1 MAPFVHMYVTPT
13 ESDEKIC
20 CQANYH
26 NKGNPDWNLERR
38 WSNTDFQRIRQQMTD
53 SPRVAEGEIAH
64 LCSRCIEQESAGVAS
79 DRTMFNENYQHIIT
93 DIVHGN
99 SLHSPLDLDLRPS
112 NLCNLQCRMCNSSA
126 SSQIQKEIATFKK
139 LLQNETKKEK
149 SVLTEIANQKARI
162 RLSEKLISTTAKQM
176 RLLDDDIYLT
186 QLEIN
191 KLNRELNV
199 LKEDYAKMIVKSYK
213 SRNDQSRVMFVLS
226 SQNFL
231 QAYKRIQYMKQY
243 AGFRKMQGD
252 EIQEKQESLK
262 QAVTRLEAGKKEKQ
276 KVLAESEAEKKELE
290 IQKQEQ
296 EKLVKLIQKDK
307 KKYAADINKKQKEA
321 KAIDAQIKK
330 LIAEA
335 IAEANRKNAA
345 KTGVKTP
352 TATSSSKFVLTPE
365 GKIVSDNF
373 KSNKGK
379 LPWPVDNGIV
389 VLKFGDNK
397 IENTFLTIDNPGLTI
412 ATPNAGTNVKAVF
425 EGEVRGVYNL
435 GDGMAVTIR
444 HGKYFTTYSNLSS
457 VTIEKGAMV
466 KTGQIIGKT
475 GKDDEGNGGQIDFIM
490 TMETK
495 KIDPQGWLRR

>member
-1 MAPFVHMYVTPT
+1 MNKSFVLLFLLAFTLGIAQP
-13 ESDEKIC
+13 SDK
-20 CQANYH
+20 QRQ
-26 NKGNPDWNLERR
+26 LE
-38 WSNTDFQRIRQQMTD
+38 
-53 SPRVAEGEIAH
+53 
-64 LCSRCIEQESAGVAS
+64 EQK
-79 DRTMFNENYQHIIT
+79 Q
-93 DIVHGN
+93 
-99 SLHSPLDLDLRPS
+99 
-112 NLCNLQCRMCNSSA
+112 
-126 SSQIQKEIATFKK
+126 QIQKEIATFKK

-149 SVLTEIANQKARI
+149 SVLNEISAQKARI

-252 EIQEKQESLK
+252 EIQEKQENLK

-330 LIAEA
+330 LLAEA

-352 TATSSSKFVLTPE
+352 TATASSKFVLTPE

-379 LPWPVDNGIV
+379 LPWPVEKGYVYN
-389 VLKFGDNK
+389 KFGVRPHPTERN
-397 IENTFLTIDNPGLTI
+397 LTINNSGVEI
-412 ATPNAGTNVKAVF
+412 ATESGSNARAVF
-425 EGEVRGVYNL
+425 EGEVL
-435 GDGMAVTIR
+435 
-444 HGKYFTTYSNLSS
+444 
-457 VTIEKGAMV
+457 
-466 KTGQIIGKT
+466 QIQVNQRNKQ
-475 GKDDEGNGGQIDFIM
+475 KNCGNSD
-490 TMETK
+490 ME
-495 KIDPQGWLRR
+495 IL

>member
-1 MAPFVHMYVTPT
+1 MNKSFVLLFLLAFT
-13 ESDEKIC
+13 
-20 CQANYH
+20 
-26 NKGNPDWNLERR
+26 L
-38 WSNTDFQRIRQQMTD
+38 
-53 SPRVAEGEIAH
+53 
-64 LCSRCIEQESAGVAS
+64 GVAQPS
-79 DRTMFNENYQHIIT
+79 DKQRKLEEQK
-93 DIVHGN
+93 
-99 SLHSPLDLDLRPS
+99 
-112 NLCNLQCRMCNSSA
+112 Q
-126 SSQIQKEIATFKK
+126 QIQKEIATFRQ

-149 SVLTEIANQKARI
+149 SVLTAIANQKARI

-186 QLEIN
+186 QLQIN

-252 EIQEKQESLK
+252 EIQEKQENLK
-262 QAVTRLEAGKKEKQ
+262 QAMTRLEANKKEKE

-352 TATSSSKFVLTPE
+352 TATASSKFVLTPE

-379 LPWPVDNGIV
+379 LPWPVEKGYVYN
-389 VLKFGDNK
+389 KFGIRPHPTERN
-397 IENTFLTIDNPGLTI
+397 LTINNSGVEI
-412 ATPNAGTNVKAVF
+412 ATEKGSNARAVF
-425 EGEVRGVYNL
+425 EGEVLQIQVIKGTNRKIVIIQHGDFMTIYQNLETVNVRTGDKVAFKQNL
-435 GDGMAVTIR
+435 GRIATDASGKAIIKFLITQNVT
-444 HGKYFTTYSNLSS
+444 TLNPEL
-457 VTIEKGAMV
+457 
-466 KTGQIIGKT
+466 
-475 GKDDEGNGGQIDFIM
+475 
-490 TMETK
+490 
-495 KIDPQGWLRR
+495 WLANM

>member
-1 MAPFVHMYVTPT
+1 MNKSFVLLFLLAFT
-13 ESDEKIC
+13 
-20 CQANYH
+20 
-26 NKGNPDWNLERR
+26 L
-38 WSNTDFQRIRQQMTD
+38 
-53 SPRVAEGEIAH
+53 
-64 LCSRCIEQESAGVAS
+64 GVAQPS
-79 DRTMFNENYQHIIT
+79 DKQRQLEEQK
-93 DIVHGN
+93 
-99 SLHSPLDLDLRPS
+99 
-112 NLCNLQCRMCNSSA
+112 Q
-126 SSQIQKEIATFKK
+126 QIQKEIATFKK

-149 SVLTEIANQKARI
+149 SVLNEISAQKARI

-252 EIQEKQESLK
+252 EIQEKQENLK

-330 LIAEA
+330 LLAEA

-352 TATSSSKFVLTPE
+352 TATASSKFVLTPE

-379 LPWPVDNGIV
+379 LPWPVEKGYVFN
-389 VLKFGDNK
+389 KFGVRPHPTERN
-397 IENTFLTIDNPGLTI
+397 LTINNSGVEI
-412 ATPNAGTNVKAVF
+412 ATESGSNARAVF
-425 EGEVRGVYNL
+425 EGEVLQIQVIKGTNRKIVIIQHGDFMTIYQNLETVNVRTGDKVSFKQNL
-435 GDGMAVTIR
+435 GRIATDASGKAILKFLITQNVT
-444 HGKYFTTYSNLSS
+444 TLNPEL
-457 VTIEKGAMV
+457 
-466 KTGQIIGKT
+466 
-475 GKDDEGNGGQIDFIM
+475 
-490 TMETK
+490 
-495 KIDPQGWLRR
+495 WLANM

>member
-1 MAPFVHMYVTPT
+1 MNKSFVLLFLLAFTLGIAQP
-13 ESDEKIC
+13 SDK
-20 CQANYH
+20 QRQ
-26 NKGNPDWNLERR
+26 LE
-38 WSNTDFQRIRQQMTD
+38 
-53 SPRVAEGEIAH
+53 
-64 LCSRCIEQESAGVAS
+64 EQK
-79 DRTMFNENYQHIIT
+79 Q
-93 DIVHGN
+93 
-99 SLHSPLDLDLRPS
+99 
-112 NLCNLQCRMCNSSA
+112 
-126 SSQIQKEIATFKK
+126 QIQKEIATFKK

-149 SVLTEIANQKARI
+149 SVLNEISAQKARI
-162 RLSEKLISTTAKQM
+162 RLSEKLIRTTAKQM

-252 EIQEKQESLK
+252 EIQEKQENLK
-262 QAVTRLEAGKKEKQ
+262 QAVTRLEANKKEKE

-290 IQKQEQ
+290 VQKQEQ

-335 IAEANRKNAA
+335 IAEANRKNAT

-373 KSNKGK
+373 KANKGK
-379 LPWPVDNGIV
+379 LPWPVEKGYVFN
-389 VLKFGDNK
+389 KFGVRPHPTERN
-397 IENTFLTIDNPGLTI
+397 LTINNSGVEI
-412 ATPNAGTNVKAVF
+412 ATESGSNARAVF
-425 EGEVRGVYNL
+425 EGEVLQIQVIKGTNRKIVIIQHGDFMTIYQNLETVNVRTGDKVSFKQNL
-435 GDGMAVTIR
+435 GRIATDASGKAILKFLITQNVT
-444 HGKYFTTYSNLSS
+444 TLNPEL
-457 VTIEKGAMV
+457 
-466 KTGQIIGKT
+466 
-475 GKDDEGNGGQIDFIM
+475 
-490 TMETK
+490 
-495 KIDPQGWLRR
+495 WLANM

>member
-1 MAPFVHMYVTPT
+1 MNKSFVLLFLLAFTLGIAQP
-13 ESDEKIC
+13 SDK
-20 CQANYH
+20 QRQ
-26 NKGNPDWNLERR
+26 LE
-38 WSNTDFQRIRQQMTD
+38 
-53 SPRVAEGEIAH
+53 
-64 LCSRCIEQESAGVAS
+64 EQK
-79 DRTMFNENYQHIIT
+79 Q
-93 DIVHGN
+93 
-99 SLHSPLDLDLRPS
+99 
-112 NLCNLQCRMCNSSA
+112 
-126 SSQIQKEIATFKK
+126 QIQKEIATFKK

-176 RLLDDDIYLT
+176 RILDDDIYLT

-191 KLNRELNV
+191 KLNRELNI

-252 EIQEKQESLK
+252 EIQEKQENLK
-262 QAVTRLEAGKKEKQ
+262 QAITRLESSKKEKE

-290 IQKQEQ
+290 VQKQEQ

-352 TATSSSKFVLTPE
+352 TATASSKFVLTPE

-379 LPWPVDNGIV
+379 LPWPVEKGYVFN
-389 VLKFGDNK
+389 KFGVRPHPTERN
-397 IENTFLTIDNPGLTI
+397 LTINNSGVEI
-412 ATPNAGTNVKAVF
+412 ATESGSNARAVF
-425 EGEVRGVYNL
+425 EGEVLQIQVIKGTNRKIVIIQHGDFMTIYQNLETVNVRTGDKVSFKQNL
-435 GDGMAVTIR
+435 GRIATDASGKAIIKFLITQNVT
-444 HGKYFTTYSNLSS
+444 TLNPEL
-457 VTIEKGAMV
+457 
-466 KTGQIIGKT
+466 
-475 GKDDEGNGGQIDFIM
+475 
-490 TMETK
+490 
-495 KIDPQGWLRR
+495 WLANM

>member
-1 MAPFVHMYVTPT
+1 MNKSFVLLFLLAFT
-13 ESDEKIC
+13 
-20 CQANYH
+20 
-26 NKGNPDWNLERR
+26 L
-38 WSNTDFQRIRQQMTD
+38 
-53 SPRVAEGEIAH
+53 
-64 LCSRCIEQESAGVAS
+64 GVAQPS
-79 DRTMFNENYQHIIT
+79 DKQRQLEEQK
-93 DIVHGN
+93 
-99 SLHSPLDLDLRPS
+99 
-112 NLCNLQCRMCNSSA
+112 Q
-126 SSQIQKEIATFKK
+126 QIQKEIATFKK

-149 SVLTEIANQKARI
+149 SVLNEISAQKARI
-162 RLSEKLISTTAKQM
+162 RLSENLIRTTAKQM

-252 EIQEKQESLK
+252 EIQEKQENLK
-262 QAVTRLEAGKKEKQ
+262 QAVTRLEANKKEKE

-290 IQKQEQ
+290 VQKQEQ

-373 KSNKGK
+373 KANKGK
-379 LPWPVDNGIV
+379 LPWPVEKGYVFN
-389 VLKFGDNK
+389 KFGVRPHPTERN
-397 IENTFLTIDNPGLTI
+397 LTINNSGVEI
-412 ATPNAGTNVKAVF
+412 ATESGSNARAVF
-425 EGEVRGVYNL
+425 EGEVLQIQVIKGTNRKIVIIQHGDFMTIYQNLETVNVRTGDKVSFKQNL
-435 GDGMAVTIR
+435 GRIATDASGKAILKFLITQNVT
-444 HGKYFTTYSNLSS
+444 TLNPEL
-457 VTIEKGAMV
+457 
-466 KTGQIIGKT
+466 
-475 GKDDEGNGGQIDFIM
+475 
-490 TMETK
+490 
-495 KIDPQGWLRR
+495 WLANM

>member
-1 MAPFVHMYVTPT
+1 MNKSFVLLFLLAFT
-13 ESDEKIC
+13 
-20 CQANYH
+20 
-26 NKGNPDWNLERR
+26 L
-38 WSNTDFQRIRQQMTD
+38 
-53 SPRVAEGEIAH
+53 
-64 LCSRCIEQESAGVAS
+64 GVAQPS
-79 DRTMFNENYQHIIT
+79 DKQRQLEEQK
-93 DIVHGN
+93 
-99 SLHSPLDLDLRPS
+99 
-112 NLCNLQCRMCNSSA
+112 Q
-126 SSQIQKEIATFKK
+126 QIQKEIATFRQ

-149 SVLTEIANQKARI
+149 SVLNEISAQKARI

-176 RLLDDDIYLT
+176 RLLDDDVYLT
-186 QLEIN
+186 QLEVN

-252 EIQEKQESLK
+252 EIQDKQDNLK
-262 QAVTRLEAGKKEKQ
+262 QAIRRLEASKKEKE

-307 KKYAADINKKQKEA
+307 KKYAADINKKQQEA

-345 KTGVKTP
+345 KTGTKAP
-352 TATSSSKFVLTPE
+352 TGAEASSKFVLTPE

-373 KSNKGK
+373 KANKGK
-379 LPWPVDNGIV
+379 LPWPVEKGYVFN
-389 VLKFGDNK
+389 KFGVRPHPTERN
-397 IENTFLTIDNPGLTI
+397 LTINNSGVEI
-412 ATPNAGTNVKAVF
+412 ATESGSNARAVF
-425 EGEVRGVYNL
+425 EGEVLQIQVIKGTNRKIVIIQHGDFMTIYQNLETVNVRTGDKVSFKQNL
-435 GDGMAVTIR
+435 GRIATDASGKAIIKFLITQNVT
-444 HGKYFTTYSNLSS
+444 TLNPEL
-457 VTIEKGAMV
+457 
-466 KTGQIIGKT
+466 
-475 GKDDEGNGGQIDFIM
+475 
-490 TMETK
+490 
-495 KIDPQGWLRR
+495 WLANM

>member
-1 MAPFVHMYVTPT
+1 MNKSFVLLFLLAFT
-13 ESDEKIC
+13 
-20 CQANYH
+20 
-26 NKGNPDWNLERR
+26 L
-38 WSNTDFQRIRQQMTD
+38 
-53 SPRVAEGEIAH
+53 
-64 LCSRCIEQESAGVAS
+64 GVAQPS
-79 DRTMFNENYQHIIT
+79 DKQRQLEEQK
-93 DIVHGN
+93 
-99 SLHSPLDLDLRPS
+99 
-112 NLCNLQCRMCNSSA
+112 Q
-126 SSQIQKEIATFKK
+126 QIQKEIATFRQ

-149 SVLTEIANQKARI
+149 SVLNEISAQKARI

-176 RLLDDDIYLT
+176 RLLDDDVYLT
-186 QLEIN
+186 QLEVN

-252 EIQEKQESLK
+252 EIQDKQDNLK
-262 QAVTRLEAGKKEKQ
+262 QAIRRLEASKKEKE

-330 LIAEA
+330 LLAEA

-352 TATSSSKFVLTPE
+352 TATASSKFVLTPE

-379 LPWPVDNGIV
+379 LPWPVEKGYVYN
-389 VLKFGDNK
+389 KFGVRPHPTERN
-397 IENTFLTIDNPGLTI
+397 LTINNSGVEI
-412 ATPNAGTNVKAVF
+412 ATESGSNARAVF
-425 EGEVRGVYNL
+425 EGEVLQIQLIKGTNRKIV
-435 GDGMAVTIR
+435 VIR
-444 HGKYFTTYSNLSS
+444 HGDFMTIYQNLET
-457 VTIEKGAMV
+457 VNV
-466 KTGQIIGKT
+466 KTGDKVSFKQNLGRISTDASGKAIIK
-475 GKDDEGNGGQIDFIM
+475 FII
-490 TMETK
+490 TQNVDTLNPEL
-495 KIDPQGWLRR
+495 WLANM

>member
-1 MAPFVHMYVTPT
+1 MNKSFVLLFLLAFT
-13 ESDEKIC
+13 
-20 CQANYH
+20 
-26 NKGNPDWNLERR
+26 L
-38 WSNTDFQRIRQQMTD
+38 
-53 SPRVAEGEIAH
+53 
-64 LCSRCIEQESAGVAS
+64 GVAQPS
-79 DRTMFNENYQHIIT
+79 DKQRQLEEQK
-93 DIVHGN
+93 
-99 SLHSPLDLDLRPS
+99 
-112 NLCNLQCRMCNSSA
+112 Q
-126 SSQIQKEIATFKK
+126 QIQKEIATFKK

-149 SVLTEIANQKARI
+149 SVLNEISAQKARI

-176 RLLDDDIYLT
+176 RLLDDDVYLT
-186 QLEIN
+186 QLEVN

-252 EIQEKQESLK
+252 EIQEKQENLK
-262 QAVTRLEAGKKEKQ
+262 QAVTRLEANKKEKE

-290 IQKQEQ
+290 VQKQEQ

-307 KKYAADINKKQKEA
+307 KKFAADINKKQKEA

-352 TATSSSKFVLTPE
+352 TATASSKFVLTPE

-373 KSNKGK
+373 KANKGK
-379 LPWPVDNGIV
+379 LPWPVEKGYVFN
-389 VLKFGDNK
+389 KFGVRPHPTERN
-397 IENTFLTIDNPGLTI
+397 LTINNSGVEI
-412 ATPNAGTNVKAVF
+412 ATESGSNARAVF
-425 EGEVRGVYNL
+425 EGEVLQIQVIKGTNRKIVIIQHGDFMTIYQNLETVNVRTGDKVSFKQNL
-435 GDGMAVTIR
+435 GRIATDASGKAILKFLITQNVT
-444 HGKYFTTYSNLSS
+444 TLNPEL
-457 VTIEKGAMV
+457 
-466 KTGQIIGKT
+466 
-475 GKDDEGNGGQIDFIM
+475 
-490 TMETK
+490 
-495 KIDPQGWLRR
+495 WLANM

>member
-1 MAPFVHMYVTPT
+1 MNKSFVLLFLLAFT
-13 ESDEKIC
+13 
-20 CQANYH
+20 
-26 NKGNPDWNLERR
+26 L
-38 WSNTDFQRIRQQMTD
+38 
-53 SPRVAEGEIAH
+53 
-64 LCSRCIEQESAGVAS
+64 GVAQPS
-79 DRTMFNENYQHIIT
+79 DKQRKLEEQK
-93 DIVHGN
+93 
-99 SLHSPLDLDLRPS
+99 
-112 NLCNLQCRMCNSSA
+112 Q
-126 SSQIQKEIATFKK
+126 QIQKEIATFRQ

-149 SVLTEIANQKARI
+149 SVLTAIANQKARI

-186 QLEIN
+186 QLQIN

-252 EIQEKQESLK
+252 EIQEKQENLK
-262 QAVTRLEAGKKEKQ
+262 QAMTRLEANKKEKE

-352 TATSSSKFVLTPE
+352 TATASSKFVLTPE

-379 LPWPVDNGIV
+379 LPWPVEKGYLQLRYGKQPHPVIKSLTVDNSGV
-389 VLKFGDNK
+389 
-397 IENTFLTIDNPGLTI
+397 EI
-412 ATPNAGTNVKAVF
+412 ATESGSNARAVF
-425 EGEVRGVYNL
+425 EGEVLQIQVIKGTNRKILIIQHGDFMTIYQNL
-435 GDGMAVTIR
+435 ETI
-444 HGKYFTTYSNLSS
+444 N
-457 VTIEKGAMV
+457 V
-466 KTGQIIGKT
+466 KTGDKVSFKQNLGRIATDASGKAVLKFLIIQNVT
-475 GKDDEGNGGQIDFIM
+475 YLNPEL
-490 TMETK
+490 
-495 KIDPQGWLRR
+495 WLANM

>member
-1 MAPFVHMYVTPT
+1 MNKSFVLLFLLAFT
-13 ESDEKIC
+13 
-20 CQANYH
+20 
-26 NKGNPDWNLERR
+26 L
-38 WSNTDFQRIRQQMTD
+38 
-53 SPRVAEGEIAH
+53 
-64 LCSRCIEQESAGVAS
+64 GVAQPS
-79 DRTMFNENYQHIIT
+79 DKQRQLEEQK
-93 DIVHGN
+93 
-99 SLHSPLDLDLRPS
+99 
-112 NLCNLQCRMCNSSA
+112 Q
-126 SSQIQKEIATFKK
+126 QIQKEIATFKK

-149 SVLTEIANQKARI
+149 SVLNEISAQKARI

-176 RLLDDDIYLT
+176 RLLDDDVYLT

-252 EIQEKQESLK
+252 EIQDKQDNLK
-262 QAVTRLEAGKKEKQ
+262 QAIRRLEASKKEKE

-307 KKYAADINKKQKEA
+307 KKYAADINKKQQEA

-345 KTGVKTP
+345 KTGTKAP
-352 TATSSSKFVLTPE
+352 TGAEASSKFVLTPE

-373 KSNKGK
+373 KANKGK
-379 LPWPVDNGIV
+379 LPWPVEKGYVFN
-389 VLKFGDNK
+389 KFGIRPHPTERN
-397 IENTFLTIDNPGLTI
+397 LTINNSGVEI
-412 ATPNAGTNVKAVF
+412 ATESGSNARAVF
-425 EGEVRGVYNL
+425 EGEVLQIQVIKGTNRKIVIIQHGDFMTIYQNLETVNVRTGDKVSFKQNL
-435 GDGMAVTIR
+435 GRIATDASGKAIIKFLITQNVT
-444 HGKYFTTYSNLSS
+444 TLNPEL
-457 VTIEKGAMV
+457 
-466 KTGQIIGKT
+466 
-475 GKDDEGNGGQIDFIM
+475 
-490 TMETK
+490 
-495 KIDPQGWLRR
+495 WLANM